1 MIEKVKSALGVDW
14 HKTVAAYSPSHNG
27 KIEKFVDTLKTALRK
42 LSERDHLK
50 WADMIPF
57 VKLAYNTRVHSVTK
71 MSPFEVMFG
80 IKANSF
86 DNYEDIEGE
95 IDSETLLKR
104 VNQIAELVKLRNKV
118 VENINEKQQ
127 KQLEVQNKRTK
138 RMKRTFLEK
147 GTVCYRKNDGILTA
161 LAPRW
166 IGPYTIL
173 DHDERGNYLLVDS
186 LGVGLQQKI
195 PLEKLLI
202 VDKSQQQDN
211 VVEVKEILK
220 DRTIENKIEYFVE
233 WKDGTKS
240 WVKEDSFQTVEKV
253 NDYWKGKDKKDEVK
267 RRKREEDRRK

>member
-1 MIEKVKSALGVDW
+1 
-14 HKTVAAYSPSHNG
+14 
-27 KIEKFVDTLKTALRK
+27 
-42 LSERDHLK
+42 
-50 WADMIPF
+50 MIPF

-71 MSPFEVMFG
+71 MTPFEVMFG
-80 IKANSF
+80 IKVNSF

-95 IDSETLLKR
+95 IDSEALLKR

-195 PLEKLLI
+195 PVEKLLI
-202 VDKSQQQDN
+202 VDESQQQDN

-220 DRTIENKIEYFVE
+220 DRTIENKI
-233 WKDGTKS
+233 
-240 WVKEDSFQTVEKV
+240 
-253 NDYWKGKDKKDEVK
+253 
-267 RRKREEDRRK
+267 